1 MADLTMQDRALITNV
16 VPGPLRIFFT
26 GVRVSEATAAL
37 LAAAREEGRL
47 ERELEILRELVED
60 PK

>member
-37 LAAAREEGRL
+37 LEAAREEGRL
-47 ERELEILRELVED
+47 ERELEFLRELSED
-60 PK
+60 AK